1 MNAQHPVMR
10 GVESM
15 ARLPR
20 LNILAFGA
28 LLSCGVQAQ
37 SGGGGSTGGAAV
49 TVVTTGASSGSAASG
64 ESVAGGGVAASGSVA
79 MTGSAAANSGTAASG
94 SASAG
99 VTSGNATSGTANTGS
114 AGSATSGIASTGTG
128 SAFTGNPFSG
138 GTTVGSALSDL
149 TGLPSSAACPPSG
162 GAGAPPSNLAVVIN
176 GAQVP
181 SSKAIAF
188 IHFGHSNMAGRGGG
202 PATSRPYFF
211 TQADP
216 HAWMF
221 KGTFQ
226 PGLEPTAPDGLN
238 NTPQYPGQTTPTGG
252 PGAALVKLAATLAPS
267 TYFISLGHGVSSAYC
282 SEYLP
287 GALYY
292 DAMMQYVKPLV
303 GKVTFGG
310 IFVMLGITERHGTAG
325 DITGYP
331 KCINSLIT
339 QVRKDVGVPDL
350 PLLLTDYEMEATDL
364 PPAGSFGSQIIP
376 YIRMVP
382 SVVCNSALVPTSGL
396 VMLPGMEHHFD
407 LEGHR
412 VWVERALTIMQQK
425 GWFPWN

>member
-1 MNAQHPVMR
+1 MV
-10 GVESM
+10 
-15 ARLPR
+15 
-20 LNILAFGA
+20 I
-28 LLSCGVQAQ
+28 SCGVQGQ
-37 SGGGGSTGGAAV
+37 QGGGGSTSGTVV
-49 TVVTTGASSGSAASG
+49 TVVTTGASTGSSAGGTATTGNAGGGAAASG
-64 ESVAGGGVAASGSVA
+64 DAAAGGATTTTGSGAAASG
-79 MTGSAAANSGTAASG
+79 T
-94 SASAG
+94 ASAG
-99 VTSGNATSGTANTGS
+99 VGTTGNATSGVATSGTANAGS

-128 SAFTGNPFSG
+128 TAFTGNPFSG

-162 GAGAPPSNLAVVIN
+162 GAGAPPANLAVVIN

-181 SSKAIAF
+181 SSKAVAF

-202 PATSRPYFF
+202 PATSRPFFF

-226 PGLEPTAPDGLN
+226 PGLEPTSPDGLN
-238 NTPQYPGQTTPTGG
+238 NTPQYPGETTPTGG
-252 PGAALVKLAATLAPS
+252 PGAALVKLSATLAPS
-267 TYFISLGHGVSSAYC
+267 TYFISLGHGVSSAFC
-282 SEYLP
+282 SQYLP
-287 GALYY
+287 GHLYY

-310 IFVMLGITERHGTAG
+310 IFVMLGITERHGTTA
-325 DITGYP
+325 DITGYAQ
-331 KCINSLIT
+331 CINTLIT

-364 PPAGSFGSQIIP
+364 PPTGPFGAQIIP

-412 VWVERALTIMQQK
+412 VWVQRALSIMQQR